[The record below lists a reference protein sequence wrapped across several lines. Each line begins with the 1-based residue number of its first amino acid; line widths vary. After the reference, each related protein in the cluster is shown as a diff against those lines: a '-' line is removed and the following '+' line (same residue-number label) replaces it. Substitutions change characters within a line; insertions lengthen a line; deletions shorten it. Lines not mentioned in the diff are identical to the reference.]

1 MTPSDMPDTTE
12 LRRLVLAE
20 YHEMPGLML
29 TLPQAMRLFGA
40 CLIDCQQ
47 TLDQLVAED
56 LLTTNG
62 RVFMR
67 ADGGAR
73 AA

>member
-1 MTPSDMPDTTE
+1 MTQSDLTDATE
-12 LRRLVLAE
+12 LRGLVLAE

-40 CLIDCQQ
+40 CRIECQQ
-47 TLDQLVAED
+47 TLDQLVAEG
-56 LLTTNG
+56 LLATNG
-62 RVFMR
+62 RMFMR
-67 ADGGAR
+67 GNGGAR

>member
-1 MTPSDMPDTTE
+1 MTPSDMPDAAD
-12 LRRLVLAE
+12 LRGLVLAE
-20 YHEMPGLML
+20 YHEMPGLTL

-40 CLIDCQQ
+40 CQISCQQ
-47 TLDQLVAED
+47 TLDQLVAEG
-56 LLTTNG
+56 LLATNG

-67 ADGGAR
+67 ANGGAR